1 MKHSLL
7 RTEVTPFLLVF
18 IALLI
23 STITIDALLH
33 HFELVGIGRWLGV
46 PGTLLIL
53 LSFGYSLR
61 KRKIIKAGKPKALL
75 ELHERMALSGALM
88 IMVHAG
94 VHVYAPLPW
103 LALVAMLVTI
113 ISGMT
118 GKYLLRRSRQ
128 FLEDKK
134 NHYAQQGLSSE
145 DVEQKL
151 FRDSVTFDLM
161 KQWRIVHIPITI
173 AFTLLGTSHIFTI
186 FLFWEWR

>member
-1 MKHSLL
+1 M
-7 RTEVTPFLLVF
+7 
-18 IALLI
+18 
-23 STITIDALLH
+23 
-33 HFELVGIGRWLGV
+33 
-46 PGTLLIL
+46 
-53 LSFGYSLR
+53 
-61 KRKIIKAGKPKALL
+61 
-75 ELHERMALSGALM
+75 SGALM